1 MLNILISTGSQSITK
16 LIQLESLNV
25 MSKQERGN
33 DAQTSQTR
41 RSFLRRTGLAVGT
54 MPAILATQG
63 TSQAAIQT
71 TYTIRDDTPD
81 ETDVY
86 ITDTQNSGSTAVVV
100 GGIHGNEPA
109 GYEAAEDI
117 KTWSIDQGTLIT
129 IPQANPVAIQRGT
142 YSNDNGNLNRKFP
155 PGEEPTTPLAR
166 AIWGVIASYDPDVV
180 INLHSSKGI
189 YREDVGPDGTGQAI
203 YPTTASGAAQDAVST
218 KEYMNQYHLDDSLPN
233 YYRFKRG
240 NLIDGDRPLLIHKV
254 DADLNQ
260 PGFIVETTRY
270 GTDLQTRTAWEL
282 NIVRHLLRRFGIHR
296 TYEN

>member
-1 MLNILISTGSQSITK
+1 
-16 LIQLESLNV
+16 
-25 MSKQERGN
+25 MSDNELRDGPKFDR
-33 DAQTSQTR
+33 TR
-41 RSFLRRTGLAVGT
+41 RSFLRHAGVAVT
-54 MPAILATQG
+54 ASAFLATQG
-63 TSQAAIQT
+63 TSQAAIRT
-71 TYTIRDDTPD
+71 RYTIRNDTPD

-86 ITDTQNSGSTAVVV
+86 VTDTQKSGPTAVVV
-100 GGIHGNEPA
+100 GGIQGNEPA

-129 IPQANPVAIQRGT
+129 IPRANQVAIRRDT

-155 PGEEPTTPLAR
+155 PGETPTTPLAR
-166 AIWGVIASYDPDVV
+166 AIWGVLTSYDPDVV

-189 YREDVGPDGTGQAI
+189 YREDVGPDGVGQAI
-203 YPTTASGAAQDAVST
+203 YPTTASGAALDAVNT
-218 KEYMNQYHLDDSLPN
+218 KEYMNQFHLDDSLPD

-240 NLIDGDRPLLIHKV
+240 NMIDGDRPLLIHKV

-270 GTDLQTRTAWEL
+270 GTSLQTRTRWEL
-282 NIVRHLLRRFGIHR
+282 NIVRHLLGRHGIHR